1 MAKEGKTILS
11 FLAGAA
17 VGVAVGYILATDKET
32 RKQDLN
38 KVKDTLSNLKDKFSK
53 KEKEHAMEDDIYH
66 A

>member
-32 RKQDLN
+32 RREDLS
-38 KVKDTLSNLKDKFSK
+38 KVKNTLNTLKDKFSK
-53 KEKEHAMEDDIYH
+53 KEKAAMMDEDIYH